1 MTSDGKSDG
10 HVQEQL
16 PRIDTDGHAP
26 AKDGD
31 ASSEDWRE
39 LAQRIQ
45 RETDSV
51 VMMDLVQ
58 QLIIKLDEQKL
69 RKQGS
74 EQK

>member
-1 MTSDGKSDG
+1 MATDGKRDG
-10 HVQEQL
+10 HLQEQL
-16 PRIDTDGHAP
+16 PSIDTDGQAP
-26 AKDGD
+26 AKDGE

-58 QLIIKLDEQKL
+58 QLITKLDEQKL
-69 RKQGS
+69 RKQGF